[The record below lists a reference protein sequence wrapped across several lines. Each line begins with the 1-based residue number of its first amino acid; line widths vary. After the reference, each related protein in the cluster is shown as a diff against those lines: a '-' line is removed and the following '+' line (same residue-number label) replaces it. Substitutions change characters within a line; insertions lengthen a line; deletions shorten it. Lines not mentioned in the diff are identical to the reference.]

1 MCYVHVSVNI
11 HNKVNTEELR
21 GAGLELALE
30 SQLKKILSAI
40 SWLPSWEV
48 KRQSPA
54 RDRGFDFEA
63 VLAVPKGHTHLLV
76 ECKQDLRPSQF
87 GALRQQREPA
97 FGHTHQTIPVLAM
110 PIVSSRVAELCEE
123 NDWSWFDLAG
133 NCHIEVPG
141 ALYLDRRGNEPVH
154 RPPRPQANLSTPAAG
169 RVVRALLA
177 PENAGVRWTQRS
189 MENHF
194 GSLTPSLSGPS
205 LGLINKVI
213 RHLRDQAWIEVSTD
227 GGFRLR
233 DPMSLLLAWRDAYR
247 FDRHQRM
254 AYFTL
259 LQGKSLLHALYLLD
273 LEAGGFAA
281 YAAFSA
287 AENQAPHVRQPK
299 SWLYV
304 DRAYVET
311 FEKFT
316 KAKLVDSGENL
327 ILLVPED
334 PGVFYMA
341 EGGQV
346 GHGRMASTNPVQTY
360 VDLLHAGGRG
370 EEAAEALL
378 DQRLKPVWS
387 REKLV

>member
-1 MCYVHVSVNI
+1 MNI
-11 HNKVNTEELR
+11 HNTVNIDELR

-30 SQLKKILSAI
+30 SQLKNILSDI

-48 KRQSPA
+48 KRPSSA

-63 VLAVPKGHTHLLV
+63 VLAIPKGNTHLLV

-97 FGHTHQTIPVLAM
+97 FGHTYQTIPVLAM
-110 PIVSSRVAELCEE
+110 PIVSSRVAELCEV
-123 NDWSWFDLAG
+123 NGWSWFDLAG

-194 GSLTPSLSGPS
+194 GSLIPSLSGPN

-213 RHLRDQAWIEVSTD
+213 RYLRDQAWIEVSTN

-233 DPMSLLLAWRDAYR
+233 DPMSLFLAWCDAYR

-254 AYFTL
+254 A
-259 LQGKSLLHALYLLD
+259 
-273 LEAGGFAA
+273 
-281 YAAFSA
+281 
-287 AENQAPHVRQPK
+287 
-299 SWLYV
+299 
-304 DRAYVET
+304 
-311 FEKFT
+311 
-316 KAKLVDSGENL
+316 
-327 ILLVPED
+327 
-334 PGVFYMA
+334 
-341 EGGQV
+341 
-346 GHGRMASTNPVQTY
+346 
-360 VDLLHAGGRG
+360 
-370 EEAAEALL
+370 
-378 DQRLKPVWS
+378 
-387 REKLV
+387 